1 MDIQRIHARSS
12 IALRRNSKVAKI
24 LIVEDSTE
32 LLTLVADFF
41 RGKGSFE
48 VNTAPDG
55 NTALELIGN
64 TDYDIA
70 ILDIMLPGAS
80 GFDVCKALRSK
91 SKCPIVFLTA
101 LANESNILK
110 GYEIGAD
117 EYMTKP
123 FSLKVLYAKCLALL
137 NRTEAELN
145 KEIVLECGDIKLY
158 PLRMDVE
165 AAGKKITL
173 APKEYFLLKVLME
186 NKGIVLGRDRLLDLV
201 WGYGFDGTDRVVD
214 NHIKKLRKHLGSSG
228 DQIRTVIGGGYK
240 IV

>member
-1 MDIQRIHARSS
+1 MAR
-12 IALRRNSKVAKI
+12 I
-24 LIVEDSTE
+24 LIVEDAKE
-32 LLTLVADFF
+32 LLLLVAEFF
-41 RGKGSFE
+41 ESKGSFD
-48 VNTAPDG
+48 VDTAADG
-55 NTALELIGN
+55 DTALNLIGSN
-64 TDYDIA
+64 DYDIA

-117 EYMTKP
+117 EYMIKP

-137 NRTEAELN
+137 NRTETDLQKEL
-145 KEIVLECGDIKLY
+145 VLECGGIKLY
-158 PLRMDVE
+158 PLRMEVE
-165 AAGKKITL
+165 ADGQKITL

-186 NKGIVLGRDRLLDLV
+186 NKGMVLGRDKLLDLV
-201 WGYGFDGTDRVVD
+201 WGIGFDGTDRVVD
-214 NHIKKLRKHLGSSG
+214 NHIKKLRKSLGKNG
-228 DQIRTVIGGGYK
+228 DAIKTVIGGGYK

>member
-1 MDIQRIHARSS
+1 MAR
-12 IALRRNSKVAKI
+12 I
-24 LIVEDSTE
+24 LIVEDAKE
-32 LLTLVADFF
+32 LLLLVVEFLES
-41 RGKGSFE
+41 KGSFD
-48 VNTAPDG
+48 VDTAEDG
-55 NTALELIGN
+55 NTALNLIGSN
-64 TDYDIA
+64 DYDIA

-117 EYMTKP
+117 EYMVKP

-137 NRTEAELN
+137 NRTETELQN
-145 KEIVLECGDIKLY
+145 ELVLECGGIKLY
-158 PLRMDVE
+158 PLRMEVE
-165 AAGKKITL
+165 AEGQKITL

-186 NKGIVLGRDRLLDLV
+186 NKGMVLGRDRLLDLV
-201 WGYGFDGTDRVVD
+201 WGIGFDGTDRVVD
-214 NHIKKLRKHLGSSG
+214 NHIKKLRKSLGKSG
-228 DQIRTVIGGGYK
+228 DAIKTVIGGGYK

>member
-1 MDIQRIHARSS
+1 MAR
-12 IALRRNSKVAKI
+12 I
-24 LIVEDSTE
+24 LIVEDAKE
-32 LLTLVADFF
+32 LLFLVAAFF
-41 RGKGSFE
+41 ESKGAFD
-48 VNTAPDG
+48 VDTAADG
-55 NTALELIGN
+55 DTTLNLIGSN
-64 TDYDIA
+64 DYDIA

-117 EYMTKP
+117 EYMVKP

-137 NRTEAELN
+137 NRTEAELQ
-145 KEIVLECGDIKLY
+145 KELVLECSGIKLY
-158 PLRMDVE
+158 PLRMEVE
-165 AAGKKITL
+165 VEGRKITL

-186 NKGIVLGRDRLLDLV
+186 NKGMVLGRERLLDLV
-201 WGYGFDGTDRVVD
+201 WGIGFDGTDRVVD
-214 NHIKKLRKHLGSSG
+214 NHIKKLRKNLGKPG
-228 DQIRTVIGGGYK
+228 EAIKTVIGGGYK